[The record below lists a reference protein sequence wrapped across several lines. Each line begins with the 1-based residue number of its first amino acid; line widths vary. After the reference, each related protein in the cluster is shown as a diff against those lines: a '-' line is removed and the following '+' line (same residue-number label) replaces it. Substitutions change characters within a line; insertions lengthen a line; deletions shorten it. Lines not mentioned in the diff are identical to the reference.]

1 MDEQRTPAATWASR
15 QRVNS
20 SKISGSSSDSSQ
32 RRLASSANTSRAIAD
47 RLTSPDG
54 ATTPSPKCSIFEGA
68 AAVAEHFGDGV
79 VAPSGE
85 VDRSA
90 IARRVFADEAER
102 RWLESLL
109 LPLIFEEFTRWRDAQ
124 IAAGVPL
131 LVHEAPT
138 LFEAG
143 VEGRYDAIVT
153 ITAPGEVRE
162 ARRPG
167 SAARMAAQLPEEEK
181 ARRSD
186 YVYENTGDLE
196 QLDAFVGRVMEA
208 LR

>member
-1 MDEQRTPAATWASR
+1 MAPAVVGLTGGIGSGKSEALAAFRRRGAATL
-15 QRVNS
+15 
-20 SKISGSSSDSSQ
+20 SSDDIVRDLY
-32 RRLASSANTSRAIAD
+32 RR
-47 RLTSPDG
+47 P
-54 ATTPSPKCSIFEGA
+54 EVV
-68 AAVAEHFGDGV
+68 AAVARHFGDGV
-79 VAPSGE
+79 VSASGD
-85 VDRSA
+85 VDRAA
-90 IARRVFADEAER
+90 IARLVFADDAER

-109 LPLIFEEFTRWRDAQ
+109 LPLLFEEFTRWREAQ
-124 IAAGVPL
+124 LAAGAQL

-143 VEGRYDAIVT
+143 VEDRYDAIVT
-153 ITAPGEVRE
+153 ITAPVAVRE
-162 ARRPG
+162 SRRPG

-196 QLDAFVGRVMEA
+196 QLDGFVAQVIEA

>member
-1 MDEQRTPAATWASR
+1 MAPAVVGLTGGIGSGKSEALAAFDRRGAATL
-15 QRVNS
+15 
-20 SKISGSSSDSSQ
+20 SSDDVVRDLY
-32 RRLASSANTSRAIAD
+32 RR
-47 RLTSPDG
+47 P
-54 ATTPSPKCSIFEGA
+54 EVA
-68 AAVAEHFGDGV
+68 AAVAEHFGVGV
-79 VAPSGE
+79 VTPSGE

-153 ITAPGEVRE
+153 ITAPAEVRE

-208 LR
+208 LG

>member
-1 MDEQRTPAATWASR
+1 MTPVVVGLTGGIGSGKSEALAAFRRRGAATL
-15 QRVNS
+15 
-20 SKISGSSSDSSQ
+20 SSDDVV
-32 RRLASSANTSRAIAD
+32 RALYE
-47 RLTSPDG
+47 RPQVV
-54 ATTPSPKCSIFEGA
+54 E
-68 AAVAEHFGDGV
+68 AVAEHFGSSV
-79 VAPSGE
+79 LSPSGE

-90 IARRVFADEAER
+90 IARLVFADETER

-109 LPLIFEEFTRWRDAQ
+109 LPLIFEEFARWRDAQ
-124 IAAGVPL
+124 VAAGVPL

-153 ITAPGEVRE
+153 ISAPVEVRE

>member
-1 MDEQRTPAATWASR
+1 MTPVVVGLTGGIGSGKSEALAAFRRRGAATL
-15 QRVNS
+15 
-20 SKISGSSSDSSQ
+20 SSDDVV
-32 RRLASSANTSRAIAD
+32 RALYE
-47 RLTSPDG
+47 RPQVV
-54 ATTPSPKCSIFEGA
+54 E
-68 AAVAEHFGDGV
+68 AVAEHFGSSV
-79 VAPSGE
+79 LSPSGE

-90 IARRVFADEAER
+90 IARLVFADETER

-109 LPLIFEEFTRWRDAQ
+109 LPLIFEEFARWRDAQ
-124 IAAGVPL
+124 VAAGVPL

-143 VEGRYDAIVT
+143 VEKRYDAIVT
-153 ITAPGEVRE
+153 ITAPAEVRE

-167 SAARMAAQLPEEEK
+167 SAARMAAQLPEDEK

-196 QLDAFVGRVMEA
+196 QLDAFVGRVMAA

>member
-1 MDEQRTPAATWASR
+1 MAPVVVGLTGGIGSGKSEALAAFRRRGAATL
-15 QRVNS
+15 
-20 SKISGSSSDSSQ
+20 SSDDVV
-32 RRLASSANTSRAIAD
+32 RALYERPEVI
-47 RLTSPDG
+47 
-54 ATTPSPKCSIFEGA
+54 
-68 AAVAEHFGDGV
+68 AAVVEHFGDGV
-79 VAPSGE
+79 IAADGSA
-85 VDRSA
+85 DRAA
-90 IARRVFADEAER
+90 IARRVFTDEAEL

-109 LPLIFEEFTRWRDAQ
+109 LPLIFEEFARWRDAEA
-124 IAAGVPL
+124 AAGTPL

-153 ITAPGEVRE
+153 ITAPADVRE

-167 SAARMAAQLPEEEK
+167 SASRMAAQLPEEEK

-186 YVYENTGDLE
+186 YVYENTGDLVA
-196 QLDAFVGRVMEA
+196 LDAFVADVIEA

>member
-1 MDEQRTPAATWASR
+1 MTPVVVGLTGGIGSGKSEALAAFRRRGAATL
-15 QRVNS
+15 
-20 SKISGSSSDSSQ
+20 SSDDVV
-32 RRLASSANTSRAIAD
+32 RALYE
-47 RLTSPDG
+47 RPQVV
-54 ATTPSPKCSIFEGA
+54 E
-68 AAVAEHFGDGV
+68 AVAEHFGSSV
-79 VAPSGE
+79 LSPSGE

-90 IARRVFADEAER
+90 IARLVFADEAER

-109 LPLIFEEFTRWRDAQ
+109 LPLIFEEFTRWRDGQ
-124 IAAGVPL
+124 VAAGVPL

-153 ITAPGEVRE
+153 ITAPVEVRE

>member
-1 MDEQRTPAATWASR
+1 MTPVVVGLTGGIGSGKSEALAAFRRRGAATL
-15 QRVNS
+15 
-20 SKISGSSSDSSQ
+20 SSDDVV
-32 RRLASSANTSRAIAD
+32 RALYE
-47 RLTSPDG
+47 RPQVV
-54 ATTPSPKCSIFEGA
+54 E
-68 AAVAEHFGDGV
+68 AVAEHFGSSV
-79 VAPSGE
+79 LSPSGE

-90 IARRVFADEAER
+90 IARLVFADETER

-109 LPLIFEEFTRWRDAQ
+109 LPLIFEEFARWRDAQ
-124 IAAGVPL
+124 VAAGVPL

-153 ITAPGEVRE
+153 ITAPVEVRE

-196 QLDAFVGRVMEA
+196 QLDAFIGRVMEA

>member
-1 MDEQRTPAATWASR
+1 MTTWCAISTGVPRWR
-15 QRVNS
+15 QRS
-20 SKISGSSSDSSQ
+20 PSTSAT
-32 RRLASSANTSRAIAD
+32 ASSRRPARSTGR
-47 RLTSPDG
+47 RSPG
-54 ATTPSPKCSIFEGA
+54 GCSPTT
-68 AAVAEHFGDGV
+68 
-79 VAPSGE
+79 
-85 VDRSA
+85 
-90 IARRVFADEAER
+90 AER

-153 ITAPGEVRE
+153 ITAPAEVRE

-208 LR
+208 LG

>member
-1 MDEQRTPAATWASR
+1 MTPVVVGLTGGIGSGKSEALAAFLRRGAATL
-15 QRVNS
+15 
-20 SKISGSSSDSSQ
+20 SSDDVV
-32 RRLASSANTSRAIAD
+32 RALYA
-47 RLTSPDG
+47 RPQVVE
-54 ATTPSPKCSIFEGA
+54 AM
-68 AAVAEHFGDGV
+68 AEHFGSIV
-79 VAPSGE
+79 LSPSGE

-90 IARRVFADEAER
+90 IARLVFADETER

-124 IAAGVPL
+124 VAAGVPL

-153 ITAPGEVRE
+153 ITAPVEVRE

>member
-1 MDEQRTPAATWASR
+1 M
-15 QRVNS
+15 
-20 SKISGSSSDSSQ
+20 
-32 RRLASSANTSRAIAD
+32 
-47 RLTSPDG
+47 
-54 ATTPSPKCSIFEGA
+54 
-68 AAVAEHFGDGV
+68 FGD
-79 VAPSGE
+79 E
-85 VDRSA
+85 T
-90 IARRVFADEAER
+90 ER

-124 IAAGVPL
+124 VAAGVPL

-153 ITAPGEVRE
+153 ITAPIEVRE

>member
-1 MDEQRTPAATWASR
+1 MAPAVVGLTGGIGSGKSEALAAFRRRGAATL
-15 QRVNS
+15 
-20 SKISGSSSDSSQ
+20 SSDDVVRELY
-32 RRLASSANTSRAIAD
+32 RRPEVT
-47 RLTSPDG
+47 
-54 ATTPSPKCSIFEGA
+54 
-68 AAVAEHFGDGV
+68 AAVAEHFGDV
-79 VAPSGE
+79 VVTPSGE

-90 IARRVFADEAER
+90 IARLVFADEAER

-143 VEGRYDAIVT
+143 VEGRYDVIVT
-153 ITAPGEVRE
+153 ITAPVELRE

-167 SAARMAAQLPEEEK
+167 SVARMAAQLPEEEK

-208 LR
+208 LG

>member
-1 MDEQRTPAATWASR
+1 MTPVVVGLTGGIGSGKSEALAAFRRRGAATL
-15 QRVNS
+15 
-20 SKISGSSSDSSQ
+20 SSDDVV
-32 RRLASSANTSRAIAD
+32 RALYE
-47 RLTSPDG
+47 RPQVV
-54 ATTPSPKCSIFEGA
+54 E
-68 AAVAEHFGDGV
+68 AVAEHFGSSV
-79 VAPSGE
+79 LSPSGE

-90 IARRVFADEAER
+90 IARLVFADETER

-124 IAAGVPL
+124 VAAGVPL

-153 ITAPGEVRE
+153 ITAPVEVRE

>member
-1 MDEQRTPAATWASR
+1 MTTWCA
-15 QRVNS
+15 
-20 SKISGSSSDSSQ
+20 ISTGVP
-32 RRLASSANTSRAIAD
+32 RW
-47 RLTSPDG
+47 PH
-54 ATTPSPKCSIFEGA
+54 
-68 AAVAEHFGDGV
+68 AVAEHFGDGV
-79 VAPSGE
+79 VTPSGE

-143 VEGRYDAIVT
+143 VEGRYDAIVHDHR
-153 ITAPGEVRE
+153 ARPRC
-162 ARRPG
+162 ARRADP
-167 SAARMAAQLPEEEK
+167 ARPRGW
-181 ARRSD
+181 RRSCPRRRRRAAA
-186 YVYENTGDLE
+186 TTCTRTPATSSSSTRSSAG
-196 QLDAFVGRVMEA
+196 
-208 LR
+208 

>member
-1 MDEQRTPAATWASR
+1 MTPVVVGLTGGIGSGKSEALAAFRRRGAATL
-15 QRVNS
+15 
-20 SKISGSSSDSSQ
+20 SSDDVV
-32 RRLASSANTSRAIAD
+32 RALYE
-47 RLTSPDG
+47 RPQVV
-54 ATTPSPKCSIFEGA
+54 E
-68 AAVAEHFGDGV
+68 AVAEHFGSSV
-79 VAPSGE
+79 LSPSGE

-90 IARRVFADEAER
+90 IARLVFADETER

-109 LPLIFEEFTRWRDAQ
+109 LPLIFEEFARWRDAQ
-124 IAAGVPL
+124 VAAGVPL

-153 ITAPGEVRE
+153 ISAPVEVRE

-196 QLDAFVGRVMEA
+196 QLDAFVGRVTEA

>member
-1 MDEQRTPAATWASR
+1 MAPRVVGLTGGIGSGKSEALAAFRRRGAATL
-15 QRVNS
+15 
-20 SKISGSSSDSSQ
+20 SSDDVV
-32 RRLASSANTSRAIAD
+32 RELYGR
-47 RLTSPDG
+47 P
-54 ATTPSPKCSIFEGA
+54 EVA

-79 VAPSGE
+79 VSPSGE
-85 VDRSA
+85 IARAA
-90 IARRVFADEAER
+90 IARRVFADDAEL
-102 RWLESLL
+102 RWVESLL

-124 IAAGVPL
+124 VAACAPL

-143 VEGRYDAIVT
+143 VEERYDAIVT
-153 ITAPGEVRE
+153 ITAPAEVRE

-167 SAARMAAQLPEEEK
+167 SAARMAAQLPEDEK

-196 QLDAFVGRVMEA
+196 QLDAFVGRVIEA